1 VKVLVIDTCGE
12 VGSVALGDGDAAV
25 VNESLPARGSSSALL
40 PTVARL
46 LEAKGWVLADLDGV
60 GVVNGP
66 GSFTGVRV
74 GLAAA
79 KGLCEAAGLPLAA
92 VSRLEMLAVAAGLED
107 GLAVLDAGRG
117 EFYVRVVARESA
129 VQEVLCGLDELR
141 EMAAGGRVV
150 VAEERLLDR
159 LSGLQPEMIILE
171 AARALPLVLREFK
184 VGSED
189 AALVDANYV
198 RGEREIYGKVRDS
211 VNGDGV

>member
-1 VKVLVIDTCGE
+1 M
-12 VGSVALGDGDAAV
+12 
-25 VNESLPARGSSSALL
+25 
-40 PTVARL
+40 
-46 LEAKGWVLADLDGV
+46 
-60 GVVNGP
+60 NGP

-159 LSGLQPEMIILE
+159 LSGLQPEMIILD

>member
-1 VKVLVIDTCGE
+1 M
-12 VGSVALGDGDAAV
+12 
-25 VNESLPARGSSSALL
+25 
-40 PTVARL
+40 
-46 LEAKGWVLADLDGV
+46 GV
-60 GVVNGP
+60 GGVGWGWGGEWAGIV
-66 GSFTGVRV
+66 TGVRV

-79 KGLCEAAGLPLAA
+79 KGLCEAVGLRLVA
-92 VSRLEMLAVAAGLED
+92 VSRLEMLEVAAGLED